1 MGETELQR
9 RVREQLGLRVG
20 PEMAAYVLK
29 QLGGGNASTPIPVIA
44 ADARTG
50 MPLRKELSPT
60 VLRDLI
66 TQTAG
71 D

>member
-29 QLGGGNASTPIPVIA
+29 QLGSNGGTPIPVIA

-50 MPLRKELSPT
+50 TPLRKELSPT
-60 VLRDLI
+60 VLRSLI
-66 TQTAG
+66 TPAAG
-71 D
+71 N